1 MEQSGMPAVLITNL
15 VSIATNMKVN
25 RFISGVSIP
34 HLLGNPSLN
43 PDDEKKLRRDI
54 IQKVL
59 TLLTT

>member
-1 MEQSGMPAVLITNL
+1 MPAVLITNL

-34 HLLGNPSLN
+34 HLLGNPGLN

-59 TLLTT
+59 TLLTP